1 MYFSLTGNF
10 KHKKR
15 FFFLFDNQIFTRKN
29 KKNLT
34 GNVGNKK
41 CFHSFAAQLIKM
53 ETKERILKGAEELFF
68 KYGIK
73 SVTMDDI
80 AKHLAVSKK
89 TIYQFFEDKNELVE
103 TLLSVKLKEDECE
116 FQAIANNSENMIVEV
131 FNMMKH
137 MGVVFAK
144 INPSIFYDLQKYHPN
159 AWKQFKVFKQETMAK
174 MVEASI
180 ERGMKEGL
188 VRNDINAKVISRLRI
203 EQVELGFNS
212 EIFPPD
218 RFKMVDVQLAMI
230 DHFLHGICTL
240 KGHKLIN
247 KYKQV
252 TEEE

>member
-1 MYFSLTGNF
+1 LETLGIKNVSIVLPARNEQFRSGGP
-10 KHKKR
+10 R
-15 FFFLFDNQIFTRKN
+15 NQE
-29 KKNLT
+29 
-34 GNVGNKK
+34 
-41 CFHSFAAQLIKM
+41 KM
-53 ETKERILKGAEELFF
+53 ETKDRILKGAEELFF

-103 TLLSVKLKEDECE
+103 TLLSVKLKADECE
-116 FQAIANNSENMIVEV
+116 FQSIAEKSENMIVEV

-137 MGVVFAK
+137 MGVVFSK

-159 AWKQFKVFKQETMAK
+159 AWKQFKTFKQDIMAR

-180 ERGMKEGL
+180 ERGAKEGL
-188 VRNDINAKVISRLRI
+188 VRNDINAKVMSRLRI

-218 RFKMVDVQLAMI
+218 KFKMVDVQLAMI